1 VVSFVGVGEWTS
13 SRWKPGYVTSLQ
25 GREGTEPCVPD
36 KTISLVGKFLFTFE
50 PDYGLLV
57 ATIISKYFLEVIMVR
72 ATRIFLVAA
81 VCFAAFNG
89 AGW

>member
-1 VVSFVGVGEWTS
+1 MDFFALETGLC
-13 SRWKPGYVTSLQ
+13 YVFTGQ
-25 GREGTEPCVPD
+25 EGTEPCVPD

-57 ATIISKYFLEVIMVR
+57 ATIMSKYFLEVIMVR